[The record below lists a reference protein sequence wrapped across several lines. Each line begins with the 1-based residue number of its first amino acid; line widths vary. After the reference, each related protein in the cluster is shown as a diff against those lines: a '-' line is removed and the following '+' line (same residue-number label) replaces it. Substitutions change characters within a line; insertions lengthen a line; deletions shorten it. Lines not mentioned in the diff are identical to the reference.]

1 MRIKDRKQRR
11 VKIRRRYRQ
20 AVRGTANRPRLS
32 VYRSLRHVYAQII
45 DDDSGVTLASAST
58 LEKSTAGS
66 LKATGNREA
75 GALLG
80 KLIAERAK
88 DHGVESVVF
97 DRGGFRYHGVIRAI
111 ADGESEFAETVVH
124 INRVAKVVKGGKNF
138 SFSAVV
144 VAGDGSGKVGFGT
157 GKAREVPPAI
167 QKASEQARKEMV
179 KIPLVSGTVP
189 HLVWGRWGATRVL
202 LRPASPGTG
211 VIAGGGV
218 RAVMESAGVADVLT
232 KIVGSRNPFNVVR
245 ATFDAIDRLM
255 TSGQVQRLRGVDM
268 QAPEASEVEDLP
280 AETEISDEAEEPTE
294 AAVAEGDDSR

>member
-1 MRIKDRKQRR
+1 MM
-11 VKIRRRYRQ
+11 
-20 AVRGTANRPRLS
+20 NR
-32 VYRSLRHVYAQII
+32 
-45 DDDSGVTLASAST
+45 D
-58 LEKSTAGS
+58 
-66 LKATGNREA
+66 
-75 GALLG
+75 
-80 KLIAERAK
+80 
-88 DHGVESVVF
+88 
-97 DRGGFRYHGVIRAI
+97 
-111 ADGESEFAETVVH
+111 SEFAETVVH

-144 VAGDGSGKVGFGT
+144 VAGDGSGKVGYGT

-245 ATFDAIDRLM
+245 ATFDAIDQLM
-255 TSGQVQRLRGVDM
+255 TSGQVQRLRGVDVK
-268 QAPEASEVEDLP
+268 APEAAEPP
-280 AETEISDEAEEPTE
+280 AEPESAEEAAEPAE
-294 AAVAEGDDSR
+294 AVVVEGDDS

>member
-1 MRIKDRKQRR
+1 MM
-11 VKIRRRYRQ
+11 
-20 AVRGTANRPRLS
+20 
-32 VYRSLRHVYAQII
+32 
-45 DDDSGVTLASAST
+45 
-58 LEKSTAGS
+58 
-66 LKATGNREA
+66 NRET
-75 GALLG
+75 
-80 KLIAERAK
+80 
-88 DHGVESVVF
+88 
-97 DRGGFRYHGVIRAI
+97 
-111 ADGESEFAETVVH
+111 EFAETVVH

-144 VAGDGSGKVGFGT
+144 VAGDGAGKVGFGT

-179 KIPLVSGTVP
+179 KIPMVSGTVP

-255 TSGQVQRLRGVDM
+255 TSGQVQRLRGVDVS
-268 QAPEASEVEDLP
+268 APEEVEP
-280 AETEISDEAEEPTE
+280 APAPETDEAVAEPTE
-294 AAVAEGDDSR
+294 AVVAEGDDS

>member
-1 MRIKDRKQRR
+1 M
-11 VKIRRRYRQ
+11 
-20 AVRGTANRPRLS
+20 NR
-32 VYRSLRHVYAQII
+32 
-45 DDDSGVTLASAST
+45 D
-58 LEKSTAGS
+58 
-66 LKATGNREA
+66 
-75 GALLG
+75 
-80 KLIAERAK
+80 
-88 DHGVESVVF
+88 
-97 DRGGFRYHGVIRAI
+97 
-111 ADGESEFAETVVH
+111 SEFAETVVH

-144 VAGDGSGKVGFGT
+144 VAGDGSGKVGYGT

-167 QKASEQARKEMV
+167 QKASEQARKEMIE
-179 KIPLVSGTVP
+179 IPLVSGTVP

-255 TSGQVQRLRGVDM
+255 TSGQVQRLRGVDIKVPE
-268 QAPEASEVEDLP
+268 APEAAESPESP
-280 AETEISDEAEEPTE
+280 AETENAEEAGESAE
-294 AAVAEGDDSR
+294 AAVADGDDS

>member
-1 MRIKDRKQRR
+1 M
-11 VKIRRRYRQ
+11 
-20 AVRGTANRPRLS
+20 NR
-32 VYRSLRHVYAQII
+32 
-45 DDDSGVTLASAST
+45 D
-58 LEKSTAGS
+58 
-66 LKATGNREA
+66 
-75 GALLG
+75 
-80 KLIAERAK
+80 
-88 DHGVESVVF
+88 
-97 DRGGFRYHGVIRAI
+97 
-111 ADGESEFAETVVH
+111 SEFAETVVH

-144 VAGDGSGKVGFGT
+144 VAGDGSGKVGYGT

-167 QKASEQARKEMV
+167 QKASEQARKEMI

-255 TSGQVQRLRGVDM
+255 TAGQVQRLRGVDM
-268 QAPEASEVEDLP
+268 KAVPEASEASEASEAP
-280 AETEISDEAEEPTE
+280 EAAESAAETENAEEAGEPAE
-294 AAVAEGDDSR
+294 AAVAEGDDS

>member
-1 MRIKDRKQRR
+1 M
-11 VKIRRRYRQ
+11 
-20 AVRGTANRPRLS
+20 
-32 VYRSLRHVYAQII
+32 
-45 DDDSGVTLASAST
+45 
-58 LEKSTAGS
+58 
-66 LKATGNREA
+66 
-75 GALLG
+75 
-80 KLIAERAK
+80 ER
-88 DHGVESVVF
+88 
-97 DRGGFRYHGVIRAI
+97 
-111 ADGESEFAETVVH
+111 ESEFAETVVH

-144 VAGDGSGKVGFGT
+144 VAGDGSGKVGYGT

-167 QKASEQARKEMV
+167 QKASEQARKEMI
-179 KIPLVSGTVP
+179 KIPMVGGTVP

-255 TSGQVQRLRGVDM
+255 TTGQIRRLRGVEVQSPEENASDEPAAEAAPETSPEAAPET
-268 QAPEASEVEDLP
+268 APEAAEP
-280 AETEISDEAEEPTE
+280 APAEEP
-294 AAVAEGDDSR
+294 AAAAEPEKEGPSS

>member
-1 MRIKDRKQRR
+1 MIDRE
-11 VKIRRRYRQ
+11 
-20 AVRGTANRPRLS
+20 N
-32 VYRSLRHVYAQII
+32 
-45 DDDSGVTLASAST
+45 
-58 LEKSTAGS
+58 
-66 LKATGNREA
+66 
-75 GALLG
+75 
-80 KLIAERAK
+80 
-88 DHGVESVVF
+88 
-97 DRGGFRYHGVIRAI
+97 
-111 ADGESEFAETVVH
+111 EFAETVVH

-144 VAGDGSGKVGFGT
+144 VAGDGSGKVGYGT

-167 QKASEQARKEMV
+167 QKASEQARKEMI
-179 KIPLVSGTVP
+179 KIPLVGGTVP

-255 TSGQVQRLRGVDM
+255 TANQVQRLRGVGARDEGAESS
-268 QAPEASEVEDLP
+268 QPAPEPEAAPEAAPV
-280 AETEISDEAEEPTE
+280 ADEAEEK
-294 AAVAEGDDSR
+294 AAVEEEKS

>member
-1 MRIKDRKQRR
+1 MM
-11 VKIRRRYRQ
+11 
-20 AVRGTANRPRLS
+20 
-32 VYRSLRHVYAQII
+32 
-45 DDDSGVTLASAST
+45 
-58 LEKSTAGS
+58 
-66 LKATGNREA
+66 NRET
-75 GALLG
+75 
-80 KLIAERAK
+80 
-88 DHGVESVVF
+88 
-97 DRGGFRYHGVIRAI
+97 
-111 ADGESEFAETVVH
+111 EFAETVVH

-144 VAGDGSGKVGFGT
+144 VAGDGAGKVGFGT

-167 QKASEQARKEMV
+167 AKASEQARKEMV

-255 TSGQVQRLRGVDM
+255 TTNQVTRLRGVDVT
-268 QAPEASEVEDLP
+268 APDATESPSKPDSTAAASSEEA
-280 AETEISDEAEEPTE
+280 TEAEMP
-294 AAVAEGDDSR
+294 EGDES

>member
-1 MRIKDRKQRR
+1 M
-11 VKIRRRYRQ
+11 
-20 AVRGTANRPRLS
+20 
-32 VYRSLRHVYAQII
+32 
-45 DDDSGVTLASAST
+45 
-58 LEKSTAGS
+58 
-66 LKATGNREA
+66 ATMIERET
-75 GALLG
+75 
-80 KLIAERAK
+80 
-88 DHGVESVVF
+88 
-97 DRGGFRYHGVIRAI
+97 
-111 ADGESEFAETVVH
+111 EFAETVVH

-179 KIPLVSGTVP
+179 SIPLVGGTVP

-255 TSGQVQRLRGVDM
+255 TKPQIERLRGVTFDNEGDNV
-268 QAPEASEVEDLP
+268 APDDAAAEASTADSDAATGEADVEKG
-280 AETEISDEAEEPTE
+280 DEQ
-294 AAVAEGDDSR
+294 

>member
-1 MRIKDRKQRR
+1 MM
-11 VKIRRRYRQ
+11 
-20 AVRGTANRPRLS
+20 NR
-32 VYRSLRHVYAQII
+32 
-45 DDDSGVTLASAST
+45 
-58 LEKSTAGS
+58 
-66 LKATGNREA
+66 
-75 GALLG
+75 
-80 KLIAERAK
+80 
-88 DHGVESVVF
+88 
-97 DRGGFRYHGVIRAI
+97 
-111 ADGESEFAETVVH
+111 ESEFAETVVH

-167 QKASEQARKEMV
+167 QKASEQARKEMI
-179 KIPLVSGTVP
+179 KIPLVAGTVP

-255 TSGQVQRLRGVDM
+255 TSGQVRRLRGVDVD
-268 QAPEASEVEDLP
+268 APEATEATP
-280 AETEISDEAEEPTE
+280 AADAEETAEEPLE
-294 AAVAEGDDSR
+294 AAATEGDDS